1 MVTSILVFLPLI
13 KMKNKTAVFPGSF
26 DPFTKGHEYVVKKA
40 LEIFEEVV
48 IGIGINT
55 SKKYLF
61 SIEKRIAQIESI
73 YKENPKVKIR
83 TYDGLTT
90 KFCKSIDVSHIVR
103 GLRNTIDFE
112 YEKSIAEMNFTLDK
126 IDTVFFI
133 SRDDIGAINAS
144 IVREIFK
151 SKGRIDS
158 FVSCSEKLV

>member
-1 MVTSILVFLPLI
+1 
-13 KMKNKTAVFPGSF
+13 MKNKTAVFPGSF

-61 SIEKRIAQIESI
+61 SIEKRITQIESI
-73 YKENPKVKIR
+73 YNANPKVSIK

-90 KFCKSIDVSHIVR
+90 KFCKSINAGHIVR

-112 YEKSIAEMNFTLDK
+112 YEKSIAHMNK
-126 IDTVFFI
+126 SMSDTQTIFLLTKEELSSI
-133 SRDDIGAINAS
+133 SSS
-144 IVREIFK
+144 IVREIHK
-151 SKGRIDS
+151 NGGDISL
-158 FVSCSEKLV
+158 FVTQPELLV

>member
-1 MVTSILVFLPLI
+1 
-13 KMKNKTAVFPGSF
+13 MKNKTAVFPGSF

-40 LEIFEEVV
+40 LEIFEGVV

-61 SIEKRIAQIESI
+61 SIEKRISQIESI

>member
-13 KMKNKTAVFPGSF
+13 QMKNKTAVFPGSF

-61 SIEKRIAQIESI
+61 SIEKRISQIESI

>member
-1 MVTSILVFLPLI
+1 
-13 KMKNKTAVFPGSF
+13 MKNRTVVFPGSF
-26 DPFTKGHEYVVKKA
+26 DPFTKGHEYVVNKA
-40 LEIFEEVV
+40 LEIFDEVV

-73 YKENPKVKIR
+73 YNANPKVTIK

-90 KFCKSIDVSHIVR
+90 KFCKSINAGHIVR

-112 YEKSIAEMNFTLDK
+112 YEKSIAEMNYTLDK

-151 SKGRIDS
+151 SNGTIDS
-158 FVSCSEKLV
+158 FVSYSEKLV

>member
-1 MVTSILVFLPLI
+1 
-13 KMKNKTAVFPGSF
+13 MKNKTVVFPGSF

-61 SIEKRIAQIESI
+61 SIEKRISQIESI

>member
-1 MVTSILVFLPLI
+1 
-13 KMKNKTAVFPGSF
+13 MKNKTAVFPGSF

-40 LEIFEEVV
+40 LEIFEGVV

-126 IDTVFFI
+126 IDTVFFYI
-133 SRDDIGAINAS
+133 S
-144 IVREIFK
+144 
-151 SKGRIDS
+151 
-158 FVSCSEKLV
+158 

>member
-1 MVTSILVFLPLI
+1 
-13 KMKNKTAVFPGSF
+13 MKNKTAVFPGSF

-61 SIEKRIAQIESI
+61 STEKRIAQIESI

-90 KFCKSIDVSHIVR
+90 KLCKSIDVSHIVR

-112 YEKSIAEMNFTLDK
+112 YEKAIAEMNFTLDK

-158 FVSCSEKLV
+158 FVSYSEKLV

>member
-1 MVTSILVFLPLI
+1 
-13 KMKNKTAVFPGSF
+13 MKNKTAVFPGSF

-40 LEIFEEVV
+40 LEIFEGVV

-90 KFCKSIDVSHIVR
+90 KFCKSIDVSHIDR

>member
-1 MVTSILVFLPLI
+1 
-13 KMKNKTAVFPGSF
+13 MKNKTVVFPGSF

-40 LEIFEEVV
+40 LEIFEEVI

-61 SIEKRIAQIESI
+61 SLEKRIAQIESI
-73 YKENPKVKIR
+73 YKENSKVKIR

-90 KFCKSIDVSHIVR
+90 KFCKSLDVSHIVR

-158 FVSCSEKLV
+158 FVSYSEKLV

>member
-1 MVTSILVFLPLI
+1 
-13 KMKNKTAVFPGSF
+13 MKNKTAVFPGSF
-26 DPFTKGHEYVVKKA
+26 DPFTKGHEYVVEKA

-55 SKKYLF
+55 SKKNLF
-61 SIEKRIAQIESI
+61 SLEKRIAQIESI

-90 KFCKSIDVSHIVR
+90 NFCKSIDVSHIVR
-103 GLRNTIDFE
+103 GLRNTVDFE

-133 SRDDIGAINAS
+133 SRDEIGAINAS

>member
-1 MVTSILVFLPLI
+1 
-13 KMKNKTAVFPGSF
+13 MKNKTVVFPGSF

-40 LEIFEEVV
+40 LEIFEEVI

-61 SIEKRIAQIESI
+61 SLEKRIAQIESI
-73 YKENPKVKIR
+73 YKENSKVKIR

-158 FVSCSEKLV
+158 FVSYSEKLV